1 MKRQYIIKKNNDNSI
16 YAQASVITTH
26 KKWWKSFLLLAAA
39 IIAAMV
45 LIPPAKKML
54 SALLVGLMPI
64 YIAAFVIYLLKEPQK
79 WLANKVFKS
88 MFKRAKNPQHC
99 RMNLALVVVFLL
111 FIALIVGIFFLFV
124 PKFLSIIED
133 IVKNADT
140 YTAKIKTELT
150 AFLSQIPYVGKID
163 VDNFINENID
173 QFVDYLKGFAPK
185 LAGIL
190 AGFASSV
197 LSFIGVLIVSLFFS
211 FLFLLNIDKYKK
223 SIKNFTKK
231 RVSALK
237 FRKLQNFVVDSD
249 RILVDYGFSKLIE
262 GIIIFVTVCVGL
274 LICGAPMPIELSLFM
289 AIFNIIPYVGPI
301 IALVPIMLFS
311 LVLASANVALISAI
325 VSASIVIIVT
335 GFITPLIVGHK
346 IKMNTLT
353 VILSLII
360 GGALFGALGL
370 ILAPPVSAIIL
381 KCVSYS
387 SPRPAQA
394 PTPNMQKT
402 KAITITNQNK

>member
-1 MKRQYIIKKNNDNSI
+1 
-16 YAQASVITTH
+16 
-26 KKWWKSFLLLAAA
+26 
-39 IIAAMV
+39 
-45 LIPPAKKML
+45 
-54 SALLVGLMPI
+54 MPI
-64 YIAAFVIYLLKEPQK
+64 YIALFVIYILKEPQK
-79 WLANKVFKS
+79 WFANTLFKS

-133 IVKNADT
+133 IVKNTDNYA
-140 YTAKIKTELT
+140 AKIKTELT
-150 AFLSQIPYVGKID
+150 AFLSQIPYMEKID
-163 VDNFINENID
+163 VDNYINENID
-173 QFVDYLKGFAPK
+173 QFVDYLKGFTPK
-185 LAGIL
+185 LAGVL

-223 SIKNFTKK
+223 NIKNFTKK

-274 LICGAPMPIELSLFM
+274 VICGAPMPIELSLFM

-325 VSASIVIIVT
+325 VSVSIVIIVT

-346 IKMNTLT
+346 IKVDTLT

-381 KCVSYS
+381 KCASYY
-387 SPRPAQA
+387 SPRPTQMPARYA
-394 PTPNMQKT
+394 KN
-402 KAITITNQNK
+402 